1 MTCNIKSSTYHA
13 AMTRD
18 EQGPAQPRR
27 VEDYHH
33 LADRYGYRYR
43 SLDIG
48 DAASAETDLS
58 SGFVDIEEPQPG
70 LIISR
75 TDLIQHRQMQGEA
88 EMQAGIMIGLAF
100 AGTMTGEVDGVG
112 PVALDAGGALAM
124 WIGQPV
130 LFRGR
135 YSEPGV
141 RQRLLSVYA
150 HRPWLARHRL
160 DTAPTLSAGPVAV
173 VHWAPS
179 PRLAALGAELMGA
192 PGHGPLAQLAKET
205 LALELVAAALG
216 RLARPAPLRLALRPA
231 ELARMH
237 RLRDMILAAPEADYT
252 LAGLARSV
260 GIGVSVLKEHFVRAF
275 DQTVFGFLRDLRL
288 DRAYRGLLDDGWT
301 VAQAAFHAGYRHP
314 TNFATAFRRRF
325 GSAPRDLRR

>member
-1 MTCNIKSSTYHA
+1 
-13 AMTRD
+13 MTRD
-18 EQGPAQPRR
+18 EHVPAQPRR
-27 VEDYHH
+27 VEDYHD
-33 LADRYGYRYR
+33 LAGRYGYRYR

-48 DAASAETDLS
+48 DAVPPEAELS

-75 TDLIQHRQMQGEA
+75 TDLVQHRPMQGEA
-88 EMQAGIMIGLAF
+88 EMQAGIMVGLAF
-100 AGTMTGEVDGVG
+100 AGTMAGDVDGVG
-112 PVALDAGGALAM
+112 PIALGAGGALAM
-124 WIGQPV
+124 WIGQPI

-150 HRPWLARHRL
+150 HRPWLAEHGL
-160 DTAPTLSAGPVAV
+160 DSAPILSPGPVAV
-173 VHWAPS
+173 VNWPPS
-179 PRLAALGAELMGA
+179 ARLAALGAQLMDASGQ
-192 PGHGPLAQLAKET
+192 GPLAQLAKES
-205 LALELVAAALG
+205 LALELVAEALG
-216 RLARPAPLRLALRPA
+216 RLARPSPPRLPLRPA

-237 RLRDMILAAPEADYT
+237 RLRDMILAAPEAPYT
-252 LAGLARSV
+252 LTGLARSV

-325 GSAPRDLRR
+325 GTAPRDLRR